1 MHHFHRLFNEVAH
14 SGHFWSVHTNVAG
27 GQRGRGWSGAARALG
42 KSQGEVR
49 RATWELSPGNF
60 LPDQPTNH
68 LTIIIII
75 IAKLLLC
82 CRDGEKVYFF
92 HSVFTEGSKMTI

>member
-1 MHHFHRLFNEVAH
+1 M
-14 SGHFWSVHTNVAG
+14 G
-27 GQRGRGWSGAARALG
+27 GGGGGRVQGVGLEQGGGGWSGAARAPGWRQCSRGTALG
-42 KSQGEVR
+42 KSQGELR

-75 IAKLLLC
+75 TAKLLLC
-82 CRDGEKVYFF
+82 WRDGEKVCFF
-92 HSVFTEGSKMTI
+92 TLVSLKGPR